1 MSACSQFGR
10 RPKTIAGSTENWL
23 PSQFSI
29 TEFGRRPNS
38 VFVWT
43 EDVAGRAIGTDSAA
57 GLEVAE
63 RQRHSPVRV
72 EAADVVARFDPAQLP
87 KSAAADPRRLDRGR
101 HGLEIGHALRQGHN
115 ERITSEGRQASTH
128 AEGTATIERY

>member
-1 MSACSQFGR
+1 M
-10 RPKTIAGSTENWL
+10 ENWL

-29 TEFGRRPNS
+29 TEFDRRPNS

-43 EDVAGRAIGTDSAA
+43 EDMAGRAVGADCA
-57 GLEVAE
+57 GRLDVAE

-87 KSAAADPRRLDRGR
+87 KSAAADPRRLKRGR
-101 HGLEIGHALRQGHN
+101 YGLEIGHALRQGHY

-128 AEGTATIERY
+128 DEGTATIERY